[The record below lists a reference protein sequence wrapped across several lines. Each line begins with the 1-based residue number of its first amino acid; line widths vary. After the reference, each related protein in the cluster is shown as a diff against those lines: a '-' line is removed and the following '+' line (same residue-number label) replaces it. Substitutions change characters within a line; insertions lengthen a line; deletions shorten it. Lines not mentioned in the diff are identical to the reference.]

1 MIKKI
6 LASKITR
13 YIFSIVLLYF
23 AFQKVNILSLL
34 KDLVSVPWWSVPAL
48 LAYLSITMFVGG
60 WRWAILVLDKVTIY
74 DVLLFTK
81 TNYLGGFY
89 GLFFPTPFAGDLIK
103 WTTLL
108 SKYSNISKTRFVGT
122 ILIDRI
128 IGFTA
133 LCVVALIALVVG
145 KIYGYFLPY
154 YLWWVFGL
162 INFGL
167 IIFYLLTFTID
178 FQKIISHFKKL
189 DKLGEI
195 VGLLHNAN
203 KKDLIFVFV
212 LCLISEPIWM
222 ATTWF
227 ISLIFGLNIRLLDA
241 LIFLPIIALIL
252 VLPISVAGFG
262 ARETL
267 FVYFFSQLGLPVDK
281 ILAVSTFNGILGIFS
296 SLIGGVLTFF

>member
-1 MIKKI
+1 MWKKV
-6 LASKITR
+6 LTSKITR

-23 AFQKVNILSLL
+23 AFQKVNILSLV

-48 LAYLSITMFVGG
+48 LAYLSITMFIGG
-60 WRWAILVLDKVTIY
+60 WRWSILVLDKVTLA

-81 TNYLGGFY
+81 TNYMGGFY
-89 GLFFPTPFAGDLIK
+89 GMFFPTPFAGDLIK

-108 SKYSNISKTRFVGT
+108 SKYPQVSKVRLVGT
-122 ILIDRI
+122 ILVDRV
-128 IGFTA
+128 IGLAA
-133 LCVVALIALVVG
+133 LCFVALVALIVG
-145 KIYGYFLPY
+145 SLNGYNFPV
-154 YLWWVFGL
+154 YLWLVFILFNIGL
-162 INFGL
+162 FL
-167 IIFYLLTFTID
+167 FFTLAMVID
-178 FQKIISHFKKL
+178 FEKIIKSFKKF
-189 DKLGEI
+189 DKIAE
-195 VGLLHNAN
+195 VAGLLRRAN
-203 KKDLIFVFV
+203 KKDLVLVFV
-212 LCLISEPIWM
+212 LSLISEPIWM
-222 ATTWF
+222 GTTWL
-227 ISLIFGLNIRLLDA
+227 ISLIFGLNMRLLDA